1 MLRKHFVL
9 VWQYFRDRARQSVE
23 DVFKKILD
31 DTEKKSKKKDMY
43 TNKCKEHIIKI
54 IYSGIAKV
62 HYVRLTS
69 VTTKEPVLERIKL
82 VEKVIRVGEYTSELT
97 DSDEDGKEVEFDNND
112 IISKILN
119 LILINNCY

>member
-82 VEKVIRVGEYTSELT
+82 VEKVIRVGEYTSEPT
-97 DSDEDGKEVEFDNND
+97 DSDEEGEEVEFDNND
-112 IISKILN
+112 IISKNIEN
-119 LILINNCY
+119 